1 MIKIGV
7 FGGAFNP
14 VHNGHINMVKEAF
27 ADLKLQKMLIIPTCV
42 SPHKSNKGLIALRT
56 GLRCVSLPLQTK

>member
-14 VHNGHINMVKEAF
+14 VHNGHINMVKE
-27 ADLKLQKMLIIPTCV
+27 LSPTLNFRKC
-42 SPHKSNKGLIALRT
+42 
-56 GLRCVSLPLQTK
+56 

>member
-27 ADLKLQKMLIIPTCV
+27 ADLNLQKMLV
-42 SPHKSNKGLIALRT
+42 LSLIHI
-56 GLRCVSLPLQTK
+56 